1 MKGKEPIRRTIKY
14 LESGRI
20 VLKDQIKIFSV
31 NYNVGHGFKNKI
43 HEGAQ
48 AFIFWSLPQLQYKNP
63 SVQVVSF
70 KNMTPT
76 PFIKCYYGKLEY
88 LCWMFLLDLLKNILM
103 TI

>member
-1 MKGKEPIRRTIKY
+1 MPFMKGKEPIRRTIKY

-63 SVQVVSF
+63 SVQVVTF

-76 PFIKCYYGKLEY
+76 PFIKCYYGELKN
-88 LCWMFLLDLLKNILM
+88 LCWMFLLDL
-103 TI
+103 